1 MTTDAGPSGRR
12 IMVGIDGSAAA
23 AAALCWAF
31 REAALRDAALHVVYV
46 WEPATRGRAPYAPR
60 PCGPGPDAARHEA
73 EALLAAAVRHA
84 HHAAGLD
91 GSDRPG
97 LIPEAVEGLPAK
109 ELLNRAHGAELLV
122 LGGLTAAQDTGGRR
136 PVDHISPVALACLRA
151 APCPVVVVSPAERRS
166 PAEQVSPAEQ
176 GSSLADRRSLAEQ
189 AARSGGAAGSRAV
202 SRRGA
207 RAGSSAR

>member
-1 MTTDAGPSGRR
+1 MTTNAGPSRRR

-31 REAALRDAALHVVYV
+31 REAALRDAVLHVVHV
-46 WEPATRGRAPYAPR
+46 WEPAARGRAPYAPG
-60 PCGPGPDAARHEA
+60 PCGPGPDAGRHEA

-91 GSDRPG
+91 GGDRQG
-97 LIPEAVEGLPAK
+97 LLLEAVEGLPAK
-109 ELLNRAHGAELLV
+109 ELLNRAYGAELLV

-151 APCPVVVVSPAERRS
+151 APCPVVVVTSPAALGSRAER
-166 PAEQVSPAEQ
+166 
-176 GSSLADRRSLAEQ
+176 
-189 AARSGGAAGSRAV
+189 AARSSGAAWPSGAARPSAV

-207 RAGSSAR
+207 RAGSSAH

>member
-31 REAALRDAALHVVYV
+31 REAALRDAVLHVVHV
-46 WEPATRGRAPYAPR
+46 WEPAARGRAPYAPG

-73 EALLAAAVRHA
+73 EALLAAVVRHA

-97 LIPEAVEGLPAK
+97 LLLEAVEGLPAK
-109 ELLNRAHGAELLV
+109 ELLNRAYGAELLV

-151 APCPVVVVSPAERRS
+151 APCPVVAVASPAEQSSPAER
-166 PAEQVSPAEQ
+166 
-176 GSSLADRRSLAEQ
+176 
-189 AARSGGAAGSRAV
+189 AARSGGAARPSAV